1 MAFGSPFDFQAELT
15 AAIPKVGASSSSSA
29 SSPAVQELRKL
40 MEQVDT
46 IKAERDA
53 MEQDLKEQQDDMGQY
68 SVKAQFHV
76 YGWQKFQELNKR
88 CFDFCVYCAGARRH
102 YAIDGVTGSLLSGSL

>member
-1 MAFGSPFDFQAELT
+1 MLQGELT
-15 AAIPKVGASSSSSA
+15 AAIPKVGAASSSSA

-53 MEQDLKEQQDDMGQY
+53 MEQDLKVQQDDMGEY
-68 SVKAQFHV
+68 GNMPGDIMIYCMASVIKQDC
-76 YGWQKFQELNKR
+76 GP
-88 CFDFCVYCAGARRH
+88 
-102 YAIDGVTGSLLSGSL
+102 

>member
-1 MAFGSPFDFQAELT
+1 MT
-15 AAIPKVGASSSSSA
+15 AAIPKVGAASSSSA

-53 MEQDLKEQQDDMGQY
+53 MEQDLKVQQDDMG
-68 SVKAQFHV
+68 
-76 YGWQKFQELNKR
+76 G
-88 CFDFCVYCAGARRH
+88 
-102 YAIDGVTGSLLSGSL
+102 

>member
-1 MAFGSPFDFQAELT
+1 MFVLQAELS

-29 SSPAVQELRKL
+29 SSPAVQELRRL

-53 MEQDLKEQQDDMGQY
+53 MEQDLKVQQDDMGKHFLE
-68 SVKAQFHV
+68 VKLR
-76 YGWQKFQELNKR
+76 QKFPAVLHAQWVCGTPFQN
-88 CFDFCVYCAGARRH
+88 
-102 YAIDGVTGSLLSGSL
+102 

>member
-1 MAFGSPFDFQAELT
+1 MFVLQAELS

-29 SSPAVQELRKL
+29 SSPAVQELRRL

-53 MEQDLKEQQDDMGQY
+53 MEQDLKVQQDDMGKHFRLY
-68 SVKAQFHV
+68 CMHSGFAVHHFRV
-76 YGWQKFQELNKR
+76 RG
-88 CFDFCVYCAGARRH
+88 FCTKVW
-102 YAIDGVTGSLLSGSL
+102 ITFNSLKLPEGSP